1 MLGLNSLTMNM
12 MMMSTV
18 ETCVGLGS
26 SKDLLG
32 DVQGGGAGDLNLAQ
46 VQVQTCSFLSGLTCI
61 PSSCRNIATRPTLD
75 RSDPSWD
82 ISIAKISGLP
92 FVGGFGADSGQRP
105 KHSLATLS
113 LRDESPFG
121 NTRATRHL
129 WSVIQ

>member
-1 MLGLNSLTMNM
+1 
-12 MMMSTV
+12 MSTV

-105 KHSLATLS
+105 KHPPCDALWIGFSCARRCRRLVYLS
-113 LRDESPFG
+113 LYLF
-121 NTRATRHL
+121 L
-129 WSVIQ
+129 